1 MAGKKNLMLT
11 VLLTAGFLLACNFGR
26 VNQGRVVSYDAG
38 KGVVT
43 LIPETPPSKPGGAR
57 YVLPPA
63 TVRIP
68 QDRKEMGAA
77 PRAGKLLLV
86 DAADQSV
93 LVFDDVS
100 GSLRRI
106 PVVNLQQQHGVLES
120 DPRVANVT
128 FPVIDANNRAIT
140 VYSVSDRKLHTF
152 RVAAEDLALPSDTW
166 KMGDDVRYYYRQP
179 EQALRLMNVTRTDLR
194 KGGH

>member
-1 MAGKKNLMLT
+1 MAGKKNLSLP
-11 VLLTAGFLLACNFGR
+11 VLLMLSFLLACNFGR
-26 VNQGRVVSYDAG
+26 VNQGRVIAYDAG
-38 KGVVT
+38 KGLVT
-43 LIPETPPSKPGGAR
+43 LIPEASPGKPGGAR

-63 TVRIP
+63 TVRVP

-93 LVFDDVS
+93 LVFDDATA
-100 GSLRRI
+100 SLRRI
-106 PVVNLQQQHGVLES
+106 PVAGLQQQRGVLES

-128 FPVIDANNRAIT
+128 FPVIDPNNRAIT
-140 VYSVSDRKLHTF
+140 VYSVSERKLHTF
-152 RVAAEDLALPSDTW
+152 RVAEEQLALPPDTW
-166 KMGDDVRYYYRQP
+166 RMGDDVRYYYRQP
-179 EQALRLMNVTRTDLR
+179 EQALRLMNVTRTDLQ